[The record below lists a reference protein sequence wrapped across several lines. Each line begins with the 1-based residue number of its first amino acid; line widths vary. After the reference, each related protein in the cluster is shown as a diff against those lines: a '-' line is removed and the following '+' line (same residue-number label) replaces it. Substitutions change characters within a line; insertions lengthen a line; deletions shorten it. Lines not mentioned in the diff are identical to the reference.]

1 MLKQYWNMTHNPFS
15 KSSGGF
21 CFESQDYK
29 EATSRLKFLTANKG
43 IGLFTGLAGQ
53 GKTFILRSYLS
64 NLNPSLYKVFY
75 SPLSTI
81 TAMDFYRSLAM
92 GLDITPSS
100 RKVDMFRQIQERIVT
115 LDKEKRITPL
125 IVLDEAQYLN
135 TAILNDLKII
145 FNFNMDSVNHTVVI
159 LAGLPLLNNTLVKQ
173 VHESIAQRITINYMF
188 SGLSETEAN
197 SYVLQGLRDCGASD
211 KIFPPASLAALY
223 AASGGSI
230 RKLNALITNSL
241 IIGAQKKLEFID
253 TDAVMDSLND
263 FSIA

>member
-1 MLKQYWNMTHNPFS
+1 
-15 KSSGGF
+15 
-21 CFESQDYK
+21 
-29 EATSRLKFLTANKG
+29 
-43 IGLFTGLAGQ
+43 
-53 GKTFILRSYLS
+53 
-64 NLNPSLYKVFY
+64 
-75 SPLSTI
+75 
-81 TAMDFYRSLAM
+81 
-92 GLDITPSS
+92 
-100 RKVDMFRQIQERIVT
+100 
-115 LDKEKRITPL
+115 
-125 IVLDEAQYLN
+125 
-135 TAILNDLKII
+135 LNDLKII